1 MVIQGPKIGRQPVKK
16 MKILKYRTEPIEVVE
31 TERFPQNSYLA
42 SLLEIGFGA
51 EEKIVSTNLARDICA
66 RLT

>member
-51 EEKIVSTNLARDICA
+51 KEKIVSTNLAQDICA

>member
-42 SLLEIGFGA
+42 SLLEIGFAA
-51 EEKIVSTNLARDICA
+51 EEKMSAQTLLRTSVLD
-66 RLT
+66 

>member
-16 MKILKYRTEPIEVVE
+16 MKILKYRTEQIEFVE
-31 TERFPQNSYLA
+31 TERFRQNSYLA
-42 SLLEIGFGA
+42 SLLEIGFAA
-51 EEKIVSTNLARDICA
+51 EEKIVSTNLAQDICA

>member
-31 TERFPQNSYLA
+31 TERFRQNSYLA

>member
-1 MVIQGPKIGRQPVKK
+1 
-16 MKILKYRTEPIEVVE
+16 MKTLKYRTEQIEFVE
-31 TERFPQNSYLA
+31 TERFRQNSYLA

-51 EEKIVSTNLARDICA
+51 EEKIVSTNLAQDICA